1 MFCWMKK
8 LYRLIIASNTKQT
21 PEQSSSKKKDDPLSG
36 DLKVNLKK
44 IKETFANASDIVIRQ
59 FEIGSDV
66 RIVAFIVYVDGLVD
80 KEIVQISL
88 MKPLMLDMHLAKTDD
103 SFSRKSAFRIIKERV
118 LSISEVKE
126 IHCFQDAVDAIIS
139 GDTVLFLDGSST
151 ALIAGLRGWEARSIT
166 QPDTEVVVRGPR
178 EGFTE
183 TLRTSTAQLR
193 RRIKNPN
200 LKFESMKIGRQTK
213 TDVVIAYIKGIVDD
227 KIVEE
232 VKRRLSRIDT
242 DSILESGYIE
252 EYIEDNPLS
261 FLPTV
266 GNSEK
271 PDLVAAKML
280 EGRVAILTDG
290 TPFVLTVPYLFIEA
304 FQSTE
309 DYYSRPYYASILRLL
324 RFTAFFISEFAPAF
338 YVALTTYHQEMIP
351 PALLISMAAA
361 KEGTPFPAF
370 VEAMIMGV
378 IYEILKEAGVRLP
391 RPVGQAVS
399 IVGAL
404 VIGESAVS
412 AGLIGAPMVIVVA
425 ITAISAFVVSSIS
438 DTVSIMRLLYVI
450 LAGALGLFGI
460 MIGIAGFLT
469 HLVSLRSFGVPYLSP
484 LAPTTMQDMKDVFV
498 RAPWW
503 TMFTRPRVIGWKNP
517 VRQKFRLMPEAP
529 DDDEDE

>member
-1 MFCWMKK
+1 MFHWMKK
-8 LYRLIIASNTKQT
+8 LHRFIMSPN
-21 PEQSSSKKKDDPLSG
+21 PEQSPEQNASEKQSSLLSG
-36 DLKVNLKK
+36 NIEVNFEKMK
-44 IKETFANASDIVIRQ
+44 AVFANASDVVIRQ
-59 FEIGSDV
+59 FEIGADI
-66 RIVAFIVYVDGLVD
+66 RIKAFIVYIDGLID
-80 KEIVQISL
+80 KEVVQISL
-88 MKPLMLDMHLAKTDD
+88 MKPLMIDIHLSKTDHN
-103 SFSRKSAFRIIKERV
+103 FNRKTAFAIIKERI
-118 LSISEVKE
+118 LSVSEVKE
-126 IHCFQDAVDAIIS
+126 IYCFQDAIDAILS
-139 GDTVLFLDGSST
+139 GDTVLFLDGSSV
-151 ALIAGLRGWEARSIT
+151 ALNASLRGWETRSIT
-166 QPDTEVVVRGPR
+166 APDTEVVVRGSR

-200 LKFESMKIGRQTK
+200 LKFENMKIGRQTK
-213 TDVVIAYIKGIVDD
+213 TDVVIAYISGIADN

-252 EYIEDNPLS
+252 EFIEDNPLS

-271 PDLVAAKML
+271 PDNVAAKML

-304 FQSTE
+304 FQSSE
-309 DYYSRPYYASILRLL
+309 DYYSRPYYASFLRTL
-324 RFTAFFISEFAPAF
+324 RYTAFLIATFAPAF

-351 PALLISMAAA
+351 PTLLVSMAAA
-361 KEGTPFPAF
+361 REGTPFPAF
-370 VEAMIMGV
+370 VEAMLMNI

-391 RPVGQAVS
+391 RPIGQAVS

-425 ITAISAFVVSSIS
+425 ITAISSFVVSSIS
-438 DTVSIMRLLYVI
+438 DTISIMRIFYII
-450 LAGALGLFGI
+450 LAGSLGLFGI

-469 HLVSLRSFGVPYLSP
+469 HIVSLRSFGVPYLSP
-484 LAPTTMQDMKDVFV
+484 VAPLNTKDMKDVFI

-503 TMFTRPRVIGWKNP
+503 AMFTRPRVIGWKNP
-517 VRQKFRLMPEAP
+517 VRQKFRLMPKPPE
-529 DDDEDE
+529 DDENK

>member
-1 MFCWMKK
+1 M
-8 LYRLIIASNTKQT
+8 SNNLQ
-21 PEQSSSKKKDDPLSG
+21 
-36 DLKVNLKK
+36 VNLEKM
-44 IKETFANASDIVIRQ
+44 KEIFANASDVVIRPFQ
-59 FEIGSDV
+59 IGSHERV
-66 RIVAFIVYVDGLVD
+66 KAFIVYVDGLID
-80 KEIVQISL
+80 KEVVQIGL
-88 MKPLMLDMHLAKTDD
+88 MKPLMIDMRLAITNDT
-103 SFSRKSAFRIIKERV
+103 FNRNTAFDIIKERV

-126 IHCFQDAVDAIIS
+126 AHYLQDTVDAILS
-139 GDTVLFLDGSST
+139 GDTALFLDGSSA
-151 ALIAGLRGWEARSIT
+151 ALIASLRGWEARSIT

-183 TLRTSTAQLR
+183 TLRTCTAQLR

-200 LKFESMKIGRQTK
+200 LKFETMKIGRQTK

-252 EYIEDNPLS
+252 EYIEDSPLS

-324 RFTAFFISEFAPAF
+324 RFTALFISEFAPAL

-351 PALLISMAAA
+351 PALLVSMAAA

-370 VEAMIMGV
+370 VEAMIMGI

-425 ITAISAFVVSSIS
+425 ITAISSFVVSSIS
-438 DTVSIMRLLYVI
+438 DTLSIMRLLYVI
-450 LAGALGLFGI
+450 LAGFLGLFGI

-469 HLVSLRSFGVPYLSP
+469 HMVSLRSFGIPYLSP
-484 LAPTTMQDMKDVFV
+484 VAPITMKDMKDVFV

-503 TMFTRPRVIGWKNP
+503 AMFTRPRVIGWKNP
-517 VRQKFRLMPEAP
+517 VRQKYRLIPEPP
-529 DDDEDE
+529 DDKEDKH

>member
-1 MFCWMKK
+1 MIRSLKK
-8 LYRLIIASNTKQT
+8 LKKAFSHRYRL
-21 PEQSSSKKKDDPLSG
+21 
-36 DLKVNLKK
+36 
-44 IKETFANASDIVIRQ
+44 
-59 FEIGSDV
+59 
-66 RIVAFIVYVDGLVD
+66 
-80 KEIVQISL
+80 
-88 MKPLMLDMHLAKTDD
+88 HL
-103 SFSRKSAFRIIKERV
+103 R
-118 LSISEVKE
+118 
-126 IHCFQDAVDAIIS
+126 
-139 GDTVLFLDGSST
+139 
-151 ALIAGLRGWEARSIT
+151 
-166 QPDTEVVVRGPR
+166 
-178 EGFTE
+178 
-183 TLRTSTAQLR
+183 
-193 RRIKNPN
+193 
-200 LKFESMKIGRQTK
+200 
-213 TDVVIAYIKGIVDD
+213 
-227 KIVEE
+227 
-232 VKRRLSRIDT
+232 
-242 DSILESGYIE
+242 SGYI

-378 IYEILKEAGVRLP
+378 IYEILKEAGVRL
-391 RPVGQAVS
+391 RGRWTGCG